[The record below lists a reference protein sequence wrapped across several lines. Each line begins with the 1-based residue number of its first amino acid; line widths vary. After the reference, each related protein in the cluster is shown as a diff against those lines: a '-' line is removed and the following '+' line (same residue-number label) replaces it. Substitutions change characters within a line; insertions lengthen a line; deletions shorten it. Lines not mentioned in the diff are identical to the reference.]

1 MAKKFL
7 IAGCIVDTDVERETF
22 EDVTP
27 SQLNSFLKSLEDGE
41 EAEIDITSYG
51 GSVTAGLAMIDL
63 LKRAEADGHKITTHV
78 IGIAASM
85 ASAIAC
91 AGSALKI
98 DNTAFL
104 MVHLPW
110 TITSGNSIDLRKEAD
125 TLDMYRDALI
135 SVYLTK
141 FHVTREQMQQML
153 EAETWIIGA
162 GATMYELDAEIVEV
176 GEPLRA
182 AAFSKNMPKFLHTPR
197 ALKELIMSKQEE
209 IKQADDV
216 QAEDKTVVENQAEET
231 VVEDSTVEEP
241 KDETSA
247 EIKAEDEEPAET
259 ADETPKADAEK
270 MITKAEADKRVF
282 GMQSTMAKKL
292 DALKKEYD
300 AKINDF
306 ENQLKVKDEELAKVN
321 ANAISLSKDLESA
334 KAINAELSEKTSAL
348 EKALEEKNNAL
359 ATLNA
364 SVLQP
369 NMNVTNW
376 RTLKGQAF
384 FDYLKAHPEIKK

>member
-7 IAGCIVDTDVERETF
+7 IAGCIVDTDAERETF

-91 AGSALKI
+91 AGSVLKI

-197 ALKELIMSKQEE
+197 ALKELIMTKEEE

-216 QAEDKTVVENQAEET
+216 QTEDKTVVENQADET
-231 VVEDSTVEEP
+231 TATPVVEEP
-241 KDETSA
+241 KEDTPA
-247 EIKAEDEEPAET
+247 EIKAEDEQPET
-259 ADETPKADAEK
+259 ANETPKADAAE
-270 MITKAEADKRVF
+270 MITKAEAEKRVF

-292 DALKKEYD
+292 DALKKEYLPD
-300 AKINDF
+300 RRADGRGSHLGYQRVPCRQWLCHQHRCRRGDPLPGGRSGGRGF
-306 ENQLKVKDEELAKVN
+306 RDVPGGRRGRGAQRGL
-321 ANAISLSKDLESA
+321 
-334 KAINAELSEKTSAL
+334 
-348 EKALEEKNNAL
+348 
-359 ATLNA
+359 
-364 SVLQP
+364 
-369 NMNVTNW
+369 
-376 RTLKGQAF
+376 
-384 FDYLKAHPEIKK
+384 

>member
-1 MAKKFL
+1 
-7 IAGCIVDTDVERETF
+7 
-22 EDVTP
+22 
-27 SQLNSFLKSLEDGE
+27 
-41 EAEIDITSYG
+41 
-51 GSVTAGLAMIDL
+51 
-63 LKRAEADGHKITTHV
+63 
-78 IGIAASM
+78 M
-85 ASAIAC
+85 ASVIAC
-91 AGSALKI
+91 AGSTLKI

-125 TLDMYRDALI
+125 TLDLYRDSLI

-162 GATMYELDAEIVEV
+162 GASMYELDAEIVEV

-182 AAFSKNMPKFLHTPR
+182 AAFAKNMPKFLHTPR
-197 ALKELIMSKQEE
+197 ALKELIMTREEE

-216 QAEDKTVVENQAEET
+216 KAEENTVVENTADET
-231 VVEDSTVEEP
+231 TATPVGEEP
-241 KDETSA
+241 KDETPA
-247 EIKAEDEEPAET
+247 EIKAEETPAET
-259 ADETPKADAEK
+259 AVEETPKAEVEET
-270 MITKAEADKRVF
+270 ITKAEADKRVF

-300 AKINDF
+300 AKIYDF
-306 ENQLKVKDEELAKVN
+306 ENQLKAKDEELTK
-321 ANAISLSKDLESA
+321 A
-334 KAINAELSEKTSAL
+334 KAEITSLTDSLATEKKAHAELSEKTSAL
-348 EKALEEKNNAL
+348 ESDLEAKVNAL

-376 RTLKGQAF
+376 RTLKGKAF

>member
-7 IAGCIVDTDVERETF
+7 IAGCIVDTDTERETL

-27 SQLNSFLKSLEDGE
+27 TQLNSFLKSLEDGE
-41 EAEIDITSYG
+41 EVEIDITSYG
-51 GSVTAGLAMIDL
+51 GSVTAGLSMIDMI
-63 LKRAEADGHKITTHV
+63 KRAEADGHKITTHV

-91 AGSALKI
+91 AGSVLKI

-125 TLDMYRDALI
+125 TLDLYRDALI

-197 ALKELIMSKQEE
+197 ALKELIMEKQEE

-216 QAEDKTVVENQAEET
+216 QTEDKTVVENQAEET
-231 VVEDSTVEEP
+231 TATPVGEEP

-247 EIKAEDEEPAET
+247 EIKAEDEQPET
-259 ADETPKADAEK
+259 ADETPKADAEE

-300 AKINDF
+300 AKIYDF

-348 EKALEEKNNAL
+348 ESALEEKTTAL

-369 NMNVTNW
+369 NMSVTNW
-376 RTLKGQAF
+376 RTLKGKAF
-384 FDYLKAHPEIKK
+384 FDYLKAHPEIKN

>member
-1 MAKKFL
+1 
-7 IAGCIVDTDVERETF
+7 
-22 EDVTP
+22 
-27 SQLNSFLKSLEDGE
+27 
-41 EAEIDITSYG
+41 
-51 GSVTAGLAMIDL
+51 MIDM

-91 AGSALKI
+91 AGSVLKI

-125 TLDMYRDALI
+125 TLDLYRDSLI

-182 AAFSKNMPKFLHTPR
+182 AAFAKNMPKFLHTPR
-197 ALKELIMSKQEE
+197 ALKELIMTREEE

-216 QAEDKTVVENQAEET
+216 KAEETIVVENTADET
-231 VVEDSTVEEP
+231 TATPVGEEP
-241 KDETSA
+241 KEDTPA
-247 EIKAEDEEPAET
+247 EIKAEVEQPET
-259 ADETPKADAEK
+259 ADETPKADAEE
-270 MITKAEADKRVF
+270 MITKTEADKRVF

-300 AKINDF
+300 AKIMDF
-306 ENQLKVKDEELAKVN
+306 ENQLKAKDEELTKVK
-321 ANAISLSKDLESA
+321 AEITSLTDSLDST

-359 ATLNA
+359 AKLNA

-369 NMNVTNW
+369 NMSVTNW
-376 RTLKGQAF
+376 RTLKGKAF

>member
-1 MAKKFL
+1 
-7 IAGCIVDTDVERETF
+7 
-22 EDVTP
+22 
-27 SQLNSFLKSLEDGE
+27 
-41 EAEIDITSYG
+41 
-51 GSVTAGLAMIDL
+51 MIDM

-91 AGSALKI
+91 AGSTLKI

-125 TLDMYRDALI
+125 TLDLYRDSLI

-162 GATMYELDAEIVEV
+162 GASMYELDAEIVEV

-182 AAFSKNMPKFLHTPR
+182 AAFAKNMPKFLYTPR
-197 ALKELIMSKQEE
+197 ALKELIMTKEEE

-216 QAEDKTVVENQAEET
+216 NAEENTVVENTADET

-241 KDETSA
+241 KDETPA
-247 EIKAEDEEPAET
+247 EVKAEETPAET
-259 ADETPKADAEK
+259 AVEETAKAEVEET
-270 MITKAEADKRVF
+270 ITKAEADKRVF

-300 AKINDF
+300 AKIYDF
-306 ENQLKVKDEELAKVN
+306 ENQLKAKDEELTK
-321 ANAISLSKDLESA
+321 A
-334 KAINAELSEKTSAL
+334 KAEITSLTDSLATEKKAHAELSEKTSAL
-348 EKALEEKNNAL
+348 ESDLEAKVNAL

-376 RTLKGQAF
+376 RTLKGKAF